1 MALIK
6 PFKAIRPDK
15 KYADMVAELPYDVM
29 NRDEAIEIAKN
40 NNLSFL
46 HIDRSEIDL
55 PKEVNAYDEKVYLKA
70 KENLDKFI
78 SNKIFLK
85 EEKDC
90 LYIYR
95 EIMDDRIQTGI
106 VACVSVEESLNGKI
120 KKHEYTKPDKEKDR
134 TNHIKYC
141 NANTGTILLTY
152 KNKAIINKI
161 IDEYTSKENPLYDF
175 YSKDKVKHTVWRIED
190 IEIINKLVES
200 FKSVPYLYIAD
211 GHHRA
216 ASAENVYKKMKNK
229 CLNYTGNEE
238 FNYYLAM
245 IVPDNELNI
254 LDYNRVIKDLNNL
267 SEREFMEKVKKN
279 FSIEEIKENLYKPEE
294 KGCFGM
300 YLSDKCYKLKVNEN
314 ILNQKDIIK
323 TLDVNILHEYI
334 INPILGI
341 ENPRSDDRIDFV
353 GGIRGNDE
361 LKKRVN
367 DDMAVA
373 FSLYPTSMKELMAVA
388 DENKMMP
395 AKSTWFE
402 PKVRCGLFL
411 HEL

>member
-15 KYADMVAELPYDVM
+15 KYVDMVAELPYDVM
-29 NRDEAIEIAKN
+29 DRDEAIEIAKN

-55 PKEVNAYDEKVYLKA
+55 PKEVDAYDEKVYLKA

-152 KNKAIINKI
+152 KNKAIINR
-161 IDEYTSKENPLYDF
+161 
-175 YSKDKVKHTVWRIED
+175 KD
-190 IEIINKLVES
+190 
-200 FKSVPYLYIAD
+200 
-211 GHHRA
+211 
-216 ASAENVYKKMKNK
+216 
-229 CLNYTGNEE
+229 
-238 FNYYLAM
+238 
-245 IVPDNELNI
+245 
-254 LDYNRVIKDLNNL
+254 
-267 SEREFMEKVKKN
+267 N
-279 FSIEEIKENLYKPEE
+279 FL
-294 KGCFGM
+294 
-300 YLSDKCYKLKVNEN
+300 
-314 ILNQKDIIK
+314 
-323 TLDVNILHEYI
+323 
-334 INPILGI
+334 
-341 ENPRSDDRIDFV
+341 
-353 GGIRGNDE
+353 
-361 LKKRVN
+361 
-367 DDMAVA
+367 
-373 FSLYPTSMKELMAVA
+373 
-388 DENKMMP
+388 
-395 AKSTWFE
+395 
-402 PKVRCGLFL
+402 
-411 HEL
+411 